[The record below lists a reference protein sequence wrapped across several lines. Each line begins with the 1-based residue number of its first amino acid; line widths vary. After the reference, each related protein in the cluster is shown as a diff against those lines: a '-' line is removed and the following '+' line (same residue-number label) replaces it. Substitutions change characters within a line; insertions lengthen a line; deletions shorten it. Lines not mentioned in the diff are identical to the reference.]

1 MAYALGTLTAAANVA
16 DTETVTIGGKVYTF
30 QATLTNVDGNVKVG
44 ADAATSLANLHAAI
58 NLGSGAGTAY
68 AAAMTANPHVKA
80 TAVTATTVVVKSKV
94 DGAIG
99 NFIPT
104 TETAV
109 QLSWGAA
116 LLASGSGD
124 LAANLRV
131 IAQMVGAGAA
141 VKQELYDLT
150 DPEVDE

>member
-1 MAYALGTLTAAANVA
+1 M
-16 DTETVTIGGKVYTF
+16 
-30 QATLTNVDGNVKVG
+30 
-44 ADAATSLANLHAAI
+44 
-58 NLGSGAGTAY
+58 
-68 AAAMTANPHVKA
+68 
-80 TAVTATTVVVKSKV
+80 KSKV

-104 TETAV
+104 TETSV